1 MPTNPHPD
9 PYRPLDDGGRDLLRQ
24 LMEGVR
30 HAILACHD
38 PEGGGP
44 LLSRI
49 AVQAD
54 PGGTPVALLS
64 GLAVH
69 SRALARDARAGLLIA
84 PPVGKG
90 DPMTQ
95 ARLSL
100 QVTAE
105 RLPEI
110 TGRRTRWLERDPKA
124 RVYIDLPDFAFWRLS
139 PVAGLLNAGFGRAFR
154 IRPADMEKP
163 PA

>member
-1 MPTNPHPD
+1 MPADPRPD
-9 PYRPLDDGGRDLLRQ
+9 PYKPPDDAARDLLRRM
-24 LMEGVR
+24 LDDTR

-38 PEGGGP
+38 PDGGGP

-54 PGGTPVALLS
+54 PEGTPVALLS

-84 PPVGKG
+84 APPGKG

-110 TGRRTRWLERDPKA
+110 TGRRARWLERDPKA

-154 IRPADMEKP
+154 IRPADMQKP